1 MLENPYLPRSMP
13 VNRRPGQ
20 PMSGT
25 GQLTGGPYNE
35 HERANGRATRA
46 RPKTTLTTSTRCFRT
61 GQKLLPGLGSNRFV
75 DWAGWAGNSETFNLV
90 SRPAHPSW
98 VPDPNRPFGLI
109 TLAPA
114 TGNMQVRF
122 EQAVFAALNPDQTRA
137 RVVFPARHGDG
148 TLDYPIPT
156 QADTWSS
163 AARQACGDW

>member
-1 MLENPYLPRSMP
+1 MSPDPTWQARDSSF
-13 VNRRPGQ
+13 RRWEGDPCASQ
-20 PMSGT
+20 DYIDREYSLLNF
-25 GQLTGGPYNE
+25 Q
-35 HERANGRATRA
+35 
-46 RPKTTLTTSTRCFRT
+46 T
-61 GQKLLPGLGSNRFV
+61 GQKLLPGLRSNRYV
-75 DWAGWAGNSETFNLV
+75 DWVGWAGNSETFNLV
-90 SRPAHPSW
+90 SRPAHPSS
-98 VPDPNRPFGLI
+98 VPDPNLPFGLI

-114 TGNMQVRF
+114 TGNMQLRF